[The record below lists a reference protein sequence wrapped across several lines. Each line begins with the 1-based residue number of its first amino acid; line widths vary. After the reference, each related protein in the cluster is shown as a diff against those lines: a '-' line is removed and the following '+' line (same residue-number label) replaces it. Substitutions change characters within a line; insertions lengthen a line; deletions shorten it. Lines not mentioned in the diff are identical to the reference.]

1 MSAGSAFL
9 RKILPPFAK
18 RMPGCSPPFAKACP
32 ELVERGGQG
41 GNAVELT
48 TEVGRNKPAQAGVS
62 GKLNGEMPETV
73 ASRPYSGLRQ
83 ILNST
88 ALGQRGLSTQ
98 RYSGFILIAS
108 LLVLILLTILT
119 LSMSG
124 SFGLQELIAGN
135 QNEKARALESAQSA
149 LEYAEWWLNQTTA
162 GASNATTGASCT
174 TVTTTTT
181 PVICTNAL
189 SNPTATATWVAGHGV
204 VSYTPP
210 NMTTSTT
217 GGSGTFYAVPM
228 FYIQYLGASPN
239 AGFSYMYQITAMGY
253 GGDASSIAVVQS
265 TFQMGN

>member
-1 MSAGSAFL
+1 MTKA

-18 RMPGCSPPFAKACP
+18 RMLGCLPPFEKARP
-32 ELVERGGQG
+32 KLVERGGHD
-41 GNAVELT
+41 NAVDTAVHPGWGQIPPTPLFQRG
-48 TEVGRNKPAQAGVS
+48 VGGIYCRNDEE
-62 GKLNGEMPETV
+62 N
-73 ASRPYSGLRQ
+73 
-83 ILNST
+83 LNST
-88 ALGQRGLSTQ
+88 ALGQGGFSTQ
-98 RYSGFILIAS
+98 RYPGFILIAS

-149 LEYAEWWLNQTTA
+149 LEYAEWWLNQTTS
-162 GASNATTGASCT
+162 GASNATPGASCT
-174 TVTTTTT
+174 TVTATTT
-181 PVICTNAL
+181 PIVCTNAL